1 MTARIQ
7 EAGRT
12 DEKQKPSSS
21 QKKYGGVF
29 PGCYGRGELLMWIVI
44 TPEQKYYDFI
54 IHRN

>member
-7 EAGRT
+7 EAERT
-12 DEKQKPSSS
+12 HEKQKPSSS
-21 QKKYGGVF
+21 QKKYGGDF